1 MISFNKIKPLPIGL
15 HIGPHHA
22 TMAQMIGSPGK
33 YELYAMAQGDLP
45 DDDGMSPEEHDQE
58 VAEQLRQLVSD
69 HQFSGRQVVS
79 SFGAEELFVQ
89 NVRLPQLPPEEIAKV
104 VNWEAEERLPYPLS
118 DAELRYM
125 MAGQVRQDADVKQE
139 VILLSCHKGVVQR
152 RIELL
157 EESGLTPVGIDVE
170 PCAVLRSLRS
180 HEEARE
186 NRGRRAYLNLGD
198 KSTTVIFAEGDQI
211 LFLKYVSSGGHHLD
225 LAVARHLNLELH
237 EAARMRGVVNSAESL
252 DPEDE
257 VHRSVIDA
265 IRQPLESMGAE
276 IELCLRYYK
285 VTFRGKPLDKI
296 FVTGDGAS
304 PWLMEFLTDRL
315 GTKCEIGNPFD
326 ALSRWPTTQSAL
338 DRPWR
343 WSTAMGLS
351 MKKAG

>member
-1 MISFNKIKPLPIGL
+1 MISFNKIKPLPIGI
-15 HIGPHHA
+15 HVGPNRA

-33 YELYAMAQGDLP
+33 YELYAMAQGEMP
-45 DDDGMSPEEHDQE
+45 SDDGMAPEEHDQE
-58 VAEQLRQLVSD
+58 VARRLRQMMCD

-79 SFGAEELFVQ
+79 SFGSEELFVQ
-89 NVRLPQLPPEEIAKV
+89 NVRLPQLPPEEITKV
-104 VNWEAEERLPYPLS
+104 VNWEAEERLPYPLD
-118 DAELRYM
+118 DAELRFM

-152 RIELL
+152 RIDLL
-157 EESGLTPVGIDVE
+157 EEAGLTPVGIDVE

-180 HEEARE
+180 SESAQED
-186 NRGRRAYLNLGD
+186 RGRCAYLNLGD

-225 LAVARHLNLELH
+225 LAVSRHLDLEIP
-237 EAARMRGVVNSAESL
+237 EAGRMRSVVNAAESL
-252 DPEDE
+252 DPDDE

-265 IRQPLESMGAE
+265 IRAPLESMGAE

-285 VTFRGKPLDKI
+285 VTFRGKPLERI
-296 FVTGDGAS
+296 LVTGADAS
-304 PWLMEFLTDRL
+304 PWLLEFLSNRL

-326 ALSRWPTTQSAL
+326 ALNKWPTTQSAL